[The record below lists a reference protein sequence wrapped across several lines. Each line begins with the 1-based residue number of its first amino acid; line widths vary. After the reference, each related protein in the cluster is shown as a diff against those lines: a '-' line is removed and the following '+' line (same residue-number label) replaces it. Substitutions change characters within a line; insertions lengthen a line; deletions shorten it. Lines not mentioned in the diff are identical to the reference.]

1 MLIWLKPLKL
11 VIRQFLE
18 ELLAF
23 SYTQGCSSSYKESR
37 QKLGDFGP
45 CNLKSGDPEVILFI
59 LLMKLT
65 TATFNSDDDD
75 EIEDNSKKK
84 ILPGDTDSNQKV
96 RCIQA

>member
-1 MLIWLKPLKL
+1 MAQTIKVGSKKL
-11 VIRQFLE
+11 LV

-59 LLMKLT
+59 LVMKLT
-65 TATFNSDDDD
+65 TTTSNSDDDG
-75 EIEDNSKKK
+75 EIEVNSKKK
-84 ILPGDTDSNQKV
+84 LLPGDTDSNQKV
-96 RCIQA
+96 RCILT

>member
-1 MLIWLKPLKL
+1 MAQTIKVGNKKL
-11 VIRQFLE
+11 LV

-65 TATFNSDDDD
+65 TTTFNSD
-75 EIEDNSKKK
+75 EPIPKRN
-84 ILPGDTDSNQKV
+84 LCLVTQ
-96 RCIQA
+96 IQIRKSDAFKPKTKTHF